1 MRFSPRCGGSTVVI
15 AAESWTRGIIENR
28 CDYFVEHSIGF
39 KVSAENQ
46 RGIARVIVLSIVSLL
61 FRIGRALNILKP
73 ADNRIAV
80 GMHLVCGRIQLLHQ
94 ESPWGVEA
102 HPQFFN
108 HNFLFRFK
116 LLRRED
122 TIHHAIGFDV
132 QSDFPAVRSEIEV
145 VGGKVVGS
153 ERVVVPAVL
162 EGEKVDRA
170 FLEAVGAFEEH
181 VLQKMRL
188 PGLSEFL
195 VPGADPIPDHRCDNG
210 RRMKFSC
217 ENS

>member
-1 MRFSPRCGGSTVVI
+1 MVI
-15 AAESWTRGIIENR
+15 AAESGTRGIDREPLH
-28 CDYFVEHSIGF
+28 YLVEHSIGF

-46 RGIARVIVLSIVSLL
+46 RGIARMIVLSIVSLL
-61 FRIGRALNILKP
+61 LRIGRALNVLKP

-80 GMHLVCGRIQLLHQ
+80 GMDLVCGRIQLLHQ
-94 ESPWGVEA
+94 ESPWGIEA

-122 TIHHAIGFDV
+122 AIHHPIGFNV

-145 VGGKVVGS
+145 VSGKVVGS
-153 ERVVVPAVL
+153 ERVVVPAVF
-162 EGEKVDRA
+162 EGEKVYRA
-170 FLEAVGAFEEH
+170 FLEAVGAFKEH
-181 VLQKMRL
+181 VLEKVRL

-195 VPGADPIPDHRCDNG
+195 VPRADAIPDHRGDDRGC
-210 RRMKFSC
+210 MKFSC
-217 ENS
+217 ENG